1 MSICIII
8 YARIVNKKLI
18 TIFWKSYFIN
28 DSFLNRDERDEA
40 GVGGF
45 LREKLR
51 ESKAFMRRSSERE
64 VKVGVRGGQGKWE
77 VK

>member
-1 MSICIII
+1 M
-8 YARIVNKKLI
+8 
-18 TIFWKSYFIN
+18 IN